1 MQQSWQQ
8 WNRKAR
14 ALMWVLT
21 LVGVLAALPLGA
33 TRWQMEETAKKVE
46 FVFDYRALVQVASY
60 QAHPKA
66 FIDEQLTNMKEAGV
80 HSMAVYE
87 STLEEMIWSGRLS
100 VYDTE
105 SASELTGEPIP
116 GDENFTYIL
125 FAGKEEET
133 ALRPMIEATFE
144 GWDIP
149 VRPWSFEGRSGLVLE
164 TPTANALLKPM
175 DPDPLSVQKIR
186 DKGLSIVLRL
196 SDRMAYD
203 QEETEKLLSD
213 YKEMGVQR
221 ILFEGN
227 AVKGYRDNPEKKS
240 IAGFASLLKEYGI
253 GIVTIENSKQQKGM
267 NSLAYLSDYNVVRL
281 YSLPDGDAATMS
293 PEAISDRF
301 QLAAKDRNIRMFFL
315 KAAPSRNS
323 EKASVVHPLNNI
335 YEALKG
341 PEGAVAKLEGLG
353 FTMGQAEP
361 FEHTSPSWHKPLK
374 AIICLGAVALIA
386 LLISAFLPGTA
397 IPVFL
402 LGLIGSAGLYVV
414 SKPMLEQGLALGA
427 AISAPTLGI
436 IWAVGR
442 VKAHTTGHLRPI
454 GGAGETPAGGMRW
467 FFPGLSAG
475 RRLAMAL
482 SIFAMTAVISM
493 LGTPYVFGL
502 LNNITYSLVLEQFRG
517 VSLLHLAPIA
527 LSALYVF
534 LYTGDSVI
542 GNLRKLLTMQITVL
556 WVVIAAVLGVVG
568 MYYLSR
574 TGNEGQASQLE
585 LVFRNILEST
595 FGVRPRFKEFMLSHP
610 LFLFGLF
617 LALRYR
623 AAWVFFIVGSIG
635 QLSMVDTLA
644 HIHTPLYIS
653 LIRVALGLG
662 MGAIIGLV
670 FIAVWQVLE
679 GVWNRWLS
687 RIALKV
693 QHSFK
698 SGA

>member
-1 MQQSWQQ
+1 
-8 WNRKAR
+8 
-14 ALMWVLT
+14 MWVLT

-33 TRWQMEETAKKVE
+33 ARWQMEETAKKVE

-60 QAHPKA
+60 QAHPKE
-66 FIDEQLTNMKEAGV
+66 FIDEQLTNMKDAGI

-87 STLEEMIWSGRLS
+87 STLEEMIWADRLS
-100 VYDTE
+100 VYNSE
-105 SASELTGEPIP
+105 SASELAGKPVP
-116 GDENFTYIL
+116 RDENYTYIQ

-133 ALRPMIEATFE
+133 ALRPMIEATFA

-149 VRPWSFEGRSGLVLE
+149 VKPWSFEGGSGLILE
-164 TPTANALLKPM
+164 TPTENALLKPM
-175 DPDPLSVQKIR
+175 YPDPMSVKTIR
-186 DKGLSIVLRL
+186 DKGLAILLRL
-196 SDRMAYD
+196 SDRMTYD
-203 QEETEKLLSD
+203 QEATDKLLAD
-213 YKEMGVQR
+213 YQAMGVKR
-221 ILFEGN
+221 ILFDGT
-227 AVKGYRDNPEKKS
+227 AVKGYRDNPEMKS
-240 IAGFASLLKEYGI
+240 IAGFASLLKQYGI
-253 GIVTIENSKQQKGM
+253 GIVTIENSKPQKGL
-267 NSLAYLSDYNVVRL
+267 NSLAYLTDYNVARL
-281 YSLPDGDAATMS
+281 YSLSDSDAATMS

-323 EKASVVHPLNNI
+323 EKSSVVHPLNNI
-335 YEALKG
+335 YDALKG

-353 FTMGQAEP
+353 FSMGYAEP
-361 FEHTSPSWHKPLK
+361 FDYQSPSWHKPLK
-374 AIICLGAVALIA
+374 AVICLGAVALIA
-386 LLISAFLPGTA
+386 LLVSAFLPSVA

-402 LGLIGSAGLYVV
+402 LGLLGCAGLYVV

-436 IWAVGR
+436 IWAIGR
-442 VKAHTTGHLRPI
+442 VRAHTTGSLRPV
-454 GGAGETPAGGMRW
+454 GGAADTPPAAGMRW

-475 RRLAMAL
+475 RRLTMAL
-482 SIFAMTAVISM
+482 SIFAMTSVISM

-534 LYTGDSVI
+534 LFTGDSVI
-542 GNLRKLLTMQITVL
+542 GNIRKLLMMQITVL
-556 WVVIAAVLGVVG
+556 WVVVAAVLGIAG

-574 TGNEGQASQLE
+574 TGNEGQAPKLE
-585 LVFRNILEST
+585 LVFRNILESA

-679 GVWNRWLS
+679 GVWKRWLS

-698 SGA
+698 SGV